1 MHNVLWKKLITHTK
15 KLLNI
20 QKEKIDGLNKEMKSS
35 MNDDS
40 LIDYSITKNEYAY
53 NVMVSINQ

>member
-1 MHNVLWKKLITHTK
+1 MHNVLWKKLITYTK
-15 KLLNI
+15 QLFYI